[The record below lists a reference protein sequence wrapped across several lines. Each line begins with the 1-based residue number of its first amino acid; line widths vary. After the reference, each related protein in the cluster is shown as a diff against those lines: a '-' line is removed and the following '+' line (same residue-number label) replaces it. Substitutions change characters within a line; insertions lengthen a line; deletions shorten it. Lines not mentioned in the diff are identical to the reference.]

1 MTAADSISAE
11 DRDLMRRLT
20 LVLLF
25 LFAFTAAFS
34 GLDRVYSQKFLDVT
48 GRAQWIWA
56 RQPMS
61 ANDPVAFFAARQ
73 FTLPEKRVYARL
85 KVIGDPEYTLYVNGR
100 EVAGRR
106 LESDRREL
114 DLYDISELVH
124 TGANRVVIALR
135 APLGVGGLLASLDI
149 APETENWIVSDG
161 NWRIYRRWH
170 PEILVR
176 DIDDDWESPA
186 TFGEPPIGRW
196 NYLPLARRA
205 LDAPP
210 SKTLAAREAFP
221 VIGFIPRIRTRSG
234 IAVAVPDR
242 VRATAFDFGFTKGR
256 VRLTV
261 ASDGF
266 ASRAF
271 NVRYANIRP
280 ELGLIDWSF
289 RPVVFAPGE
298 HTVTTP
304 DVHNFRYVM
313 VFGKN
318 VGAEVVQ

>member
-1 MTAADSISAE
+1 
-11 DRDLMRRLT
+11 MRRLT

-61 ANDPVAFFAARQ
+61 ANDPVAFFAARN

-106 LESDRREL
+106 LQSDQREL

-124 TGANRVVIALR
+124 TGANRIVITVR
-135 APLGVGGLLASLDI
+135 APQGVGGLLASLDI
-149 APETENWIVSDG
+149 APETENWVVTDAS
-161 NWRIYRRWH
+161 WRIYRRWR
-170 PEILVR
+170 PEILVH
-176 DIDDDWESPA
+176 DVDADWETPVL
-186 TFGEPPIGRW
+186 FGEPPIGRW

-205 LDAPP
+205 PDVPP
-210 SKTLAAREAFP
+210 SKTLAPHQAFP
-221 VIGFIPRIRTRSG
+221 VIGYIPAIRTRAG
-234 IAVAVPDR
+234 IAIAVPER
-242 VRATAFDFGFTKGR
+242 GRATAFDFGFTRGR
-256 VRLTV
+256 VRLV
-261 ASDGF
+261 VDSDRY

-298 HTVTTP
+298 HVVTTP

-318 VGAEVVQ
+318 VRAEVVQ